1 MSERRDRDWLNDMLA
16 EAELLASAISGKTL
30 ADFQSDPVLQRAVQ
44 HMLQTIGEAS
54 TKLDAATLNTIE
66 GVPWQQVKGM
76 RNRIVHGYFGLD
88 SEAVWL
94 TATGEVPKLAKAV
107 RAFLA
112 QRRL

>member
-1 MSERRDRDWLNDMLA
+1 MSERRDRDWLQDMLD
-16 EAELLASAISGKTL
+16 EAELLARAIHHKDIE
-30 ADFQSDPVLQRAVQ
+30 AFKADPVLQRAVQ

-88 SEAVWL
+88 PEAIWL
-94 TATGEVPKLAKAV
+94 TATGEVPELADAV
-107 RAFLA
+107 RAFLSRN
-112 QRRL
+112 QS